1 MMMERNYLSNICNE
15 ISKFVKEG
23 KEIVIVTSGAI
34 SQGMAILDMN
44 DRPRDIKKL
53 QALAAIGQQ
62 KLMLDYE
69 KIFSQNE

>member
-1 MMMERNYLSNICNE
+1 ME
-15 ISKFVKEG
+15 EG
-23 KEIVIVTSGAI
+23 KEVIIVTSGAI

-62 KLMLDYE
+62 KLMLDY
-69 KIFSQNE
+69 